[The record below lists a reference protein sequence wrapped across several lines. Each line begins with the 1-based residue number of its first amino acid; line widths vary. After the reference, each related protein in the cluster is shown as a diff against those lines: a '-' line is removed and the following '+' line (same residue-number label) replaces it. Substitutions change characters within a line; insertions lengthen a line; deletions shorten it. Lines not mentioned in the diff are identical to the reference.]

1 MVRPKLE
8 QETQTVLRIVARAR
22 NVFGGTTA
30 PADPP
35 EFAAG
40 YHLEDNLGRGH
51 F

>member
-1 MVRPKLE
+1 MKPKLE
-8 QETQTVLRIVARAR
+8 QETQTVLKIVTRAR

-35 EFAAG
+35 EFAAC
-40 YHLEDNLGRGH
+40 YYLEDNLGRGH